1 MANGFMFDWLLAANK
16 ITCQPVSAV
25 SAKESNFIMLPGK
38 TGTPPS
44 KIEYPPL
51 KIVSPGSQ
59 KANADTTVKGAV
71 ATPDVPFTW

>member
-1 MANGFMFDWLLAANK
+1 
-16 ITCQPVSAV
+16 
-25 SAKESNFIMLPGK
+25 MLPGK

-59 KANADTTVKGAV
+59 KANANTAVKGAV
-71 ATPDVPFTW
+71 ARPDVPFT